1 MHRNIYYSLIIML
14 KKSFLALTLAVQFT
28 LSGCAALAPFPSP
41 APEEY
46 IWKVVYVE
54 SSNSYK
60 MKLFVPPC
68 DGKSPLCDK
77 ATQVSMLGSLY
88 PVKVTS
94 TNIHSMDTKFPYIGT
109 LKSGQTIQMEND
121 CSIHVCFERPSTT
134 TGQEYIRNE
143 LMNGRDVLIAKSDKT
158 MFQRDLYISSSGFAG
173 SIEKLRE
180 MNSKPTPR
188 DRAL

>member
-1 MHRNIYYSLIIML
+1 ML
-14 KKSFLALTLAVQFT
+14 KKFFLALTLAVQFT

-54 SSNSYK
+54 SINSYA
-60 MKLFVPPC
+60 MKLYVPPC
-68 DGKSPLCDK
+68 EGKNTLCDR
-77 ATQVSMLGSLY
+77 ATQVSLLEGSLY

-121 CSIHVCFERPSTT
+121 CSIHVCFERPSTA

-143 LMNGRDVLIAKSDKT
+143 LMSGRDVLIAKSNKT
-158 MFQRDLYISSSGFAG
+158 MFQRDLYISSSGFADG
-173 SIEKLRE
+173 IEKLRE